1 MDQTTS
7 GDARVPL
14 IRNTLRRFGILIVLV
29 TVLVTAA
36 AALLVSHSS
45 RSYTAQAVIL
55 LKPVT
60 GNPLDRDSA
69 VNGAQLNVAMQTEAG
84 LVDSPDIVVRTS
96 DEQGID
102 VHAWAIQAQ
111 VPANSQIIN
120 ISYTAKSPTEAAD
133 GAEAVADSFLSYRHE
148 HAVQARQDTLDSL
161 NRQRVTAE
169 NELAKASLQAEKNSN
184 PTSFAAQS
192 VQLYANQLATLD
204 DSISQVQSEST
215 DAGSVVSSAAAP
227 AKANGLPPWIVV
239 AVVGLLALL
248 ASIGIA
254 AWLEWR
260 ADRFHA
266 RDEIEVAGVPVLS
279 HIPRSKSRA
288 PRGEADPVVEEAY
301 RRLRAG
307 VLAVSTPP
315 QVLAVVAVSRSRQ
328 AAVVTANLSRT
339 LAAAGFSVIAVSADP
354 TDRELEFLMSVPA
367 TPGLSDLV
375 QGTVEV
381 DECLHR
387 SGDVL
392 VIAGGSEAEST
403 HELYAGPAFNQVMDD
418 VRPHSSFVLVS
429 AARATSS
436 AADSIAAV
444 ADHALLVVS
453 DGETRHR
460 QVETALQRMRRM
472 GVDVVGAVSIAPSRR
487 SDLSPAKPGAEKVT
501 RHEETVETV
510 ETAEESGDLAQPG
523 PAAEET
529 LARPVTD
536 EDVAVNA
543 GDETSDG
550 TSRTQRSD
558 TSEDARQREQ
568 EHSSESVSSS
578 KRTRRRNR
586 PRPDRRHP
594 PTGSNAD
601 ISRANGRPDPA
612 QSEVFSEDDGVDS
625 SEAVSGA
632 ASRRGN

>member
-29 TVLVTAA
+29 TVLVTTA
-36 AALLVSHSS
+36 AALLVSQSS
-45 RSYTAQAVIL
+45 RSYTAHSVIL
-55 LKPVT
+55 LKPAT
-60 GNPLDRDSA
+60 GNPLDLDSA
-69 VNGAQLNVAMQTEAG
+69 VNAAQLNVAMQTEAG
-84 LVDSPDIVVRTS
+84 LVDSPDIIVRTS

-120 ISYTAKSPTEAAD
+120 ISYTAKSPTAAAD
-133 GAEAVADSFLSYRHE
+133 GAEAVADSFLSYREE
-148 HAVQARQDTLDSL
+148 HAEQARKDTLDSL

-169 NELAKASLQAEKNSN
+169 NDLAKATANAVKDSN
-184 PTSFAAQS
+184 PRSFAAQS
-192 VQLYANQLATLD
+192 VQLYANQLATLQ

-215 DAGSVVSSAAAP
+215 DPGSVVSSAAAP

-239 AVVGLLALL
+239 AFVGLLALL

-254 AWLEWR
+254 AWFEWR

-288 PRGEADPVVEEAY
+288 PRGDADPVVEKAY
-301 RRLRAG
+301 ALRAG

-392 VIAGGSEAEST
+392 VIAGGSGAEST

-460 QVETALQRMRRM
+460 QAETALQRMRRM

-487 SDLSPAKPGAEKVT
+487 SDIAPAKPGAEKVI
-501 RHEETVETV
+501 RHAETVESG
-510 ETAEESGDLAQPG
+510 ETAESVESAETSGDAFQPG

-529 LARPVTD
+529 RARPVTD
-536 EDVAVNA
+536 EDVAV
-543 GDETSDG
+543 
-550 TSRTQRSD
+550 RC
-558 TSEDARQREQ
+558 
-568 EHSSESVSSS
+568 
-578 KRTRRRNR
+578 
-586 PRPDRRHP
+586 
-594 PTGSNAD
+594 
-601 ISRANGRPDPA
+601 
-612 QSEVFSEDDGVDS
+612 
-625 SEAVSGA
+625 
-632 ASRRGN
+632 